1 MCQLVYVWSLM
12 IKQPVAKLWLQI
24 LWYMM
29 SWKNWN
35 VCLSV
40 LIFFLKHVAPFFFFL
55 FENLLLNFCC
65 VYYES

>member
-35 VCLSV
+35 VHLFV
-40 LIFFLKHVAPFFFFL
+40 QIFFKTCCTFFFFL